1 VTEERTP
8 PSTQEQ
14 AQGGAEDQAQ
24 PGAEDKVPTFGDE
37 EPRSRAEPAQTD
49 AAAADTGPDGRLARI
64 AAWARGRCRAVIA
77 WPRDHQDAVRSGAP
91 LMALGIL
98 VVGLLAALVLIAGN
112 NQPAVKA
119 YAELIVTGPSGC
131 NVTPERERNVIG
143 CSPRPDLG
151 RNVFQITFK
160 QTLTN
165 STPVVS
171 LSSCCLG
178 SVSASVLEPN
188 SALVVFGRKTQF
200 PATASIL
207 VP

>member
-1 VTEERTP
+1 VTEERP
-8 PSTQEQ
+8 PSPLGEQ
-14 AQGGAEDQAQ
+14 AQSGAEEQ
-24 PGAEDKVPTFGDE
+24 VP
-37 EPRSRAEPAQTD
+37 
-49 AAAADTGPDGRLARI
+49 TGPDEQTRRTGEERAHPEAAPDSGFKDRLAGI
-64 AAWARGRCRAVIA
+64 PAWVRGRWRAAIA
-77 WPRDHQDAVRSGAP
+77 WPRAHPDAVRSGAP
-91 LMALGIL
+91 MMALGIL

-119 YAELIVTGPSGC
+119 YAELIVTGPHGC
-131 NVTPERERNVIG
+131 TVTPERERNVIG

-151 RNVFQITFK
+151 PKVFQIIFK
-160 QTLTN
+160 KTLIN

-188 SALVVFGRKTQF
+188 SALVVFGPQTKY